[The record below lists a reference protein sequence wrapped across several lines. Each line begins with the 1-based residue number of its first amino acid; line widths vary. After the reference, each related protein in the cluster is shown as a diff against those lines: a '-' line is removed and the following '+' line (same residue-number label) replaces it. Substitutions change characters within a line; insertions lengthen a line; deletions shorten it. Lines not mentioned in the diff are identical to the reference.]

1 VVTVQRA
8 IEMLGIPT
16 VLVTV
21 EPEESA
27 QARPP
32 RALCPRG
39 FVAGHSLGRP
49 NDESLQK
56 WIMMD
61 TLELLLADPKPGEV
75 IIRDYTSKLS
85 PGATPSKGG

>member
-1 VVTVQRA
+1 MVTVQRA

-16 VLVTV
+16 VLITV

-49 NDESLQK
+49 NDDALQK
-56 WIMMD
+56 WIVMD
-61 TLELLLADPKPGEV
+61 ALALLTAPPQPGDV
-75 IIRDYTSKLS
+75 VRRDYT
-85 PGATPSKGG
+85 

>member
-8 IEMLGIPT
+8 IEMLGIST
-16 VLVTV
+16 VVITV

-39 FVAGHSLGRP
+39 FIAGHSLGRP
-49 NDESLQK
+49 GDDALQK
-56 WIMMD
+56 WILMD
-61 TLELLLADPKPGEV
+61 ALGLLREPTRPGEV
-75 IIRDYTSKLS
+75 VRRDYT
-85 PGATPSKGG
+85 

>member
-8 IEMLGIPT
+8 IEMLGIST
-16 VLVTV
+16 VVITV

-39 FVAGHSLGRP
+39 FIAGHTLGRP
-49 NDESLQK
+49 GDDALQK
-56 WIMMD
+56 WILMD
-61 TLELLLADPKPGEV
+61 ALGLLREPTRPGEV
-75 IIRDYTSKLS
+75 VRRDYT
-85 PGATPSKGG
+85 